1 MKLRRWERKKCKPNS
16 LPILHKMHVKIGD
29 TVKIIAGREK
39 GKVGEVTE
47 LFKHNSTVIVKDM
60 NLKTKHVKPARE
72 GELGEIRK
80 IEGPI
85 HSSNLMLYSN
95 EQKIASR
102 VGHKFLEDGTK
113 VRYLIKTGEI
123 IDSVDNWKKVIK
135 ERED

>member
-1 MKLRRWERKKCKPNS
+1 
-16 LPILHKMHVKIGD
+16 MHVKIGD

-80 IEGPI
+80 VISQSHTMHITTFAALLLFNIIEEKSANFI
-85 HSSNLMLYSN
+85 
-95 EQKIASR
+95 E
-102 VGHKFLEDGTK
+102 FLFSYYK
-113 VRYLIKTGEI
+113 
-123 IDSVDNWKKVIK
+123 
-135 ERED
+135 